1 MQVFVRR
8 SALTLATDEAVPVM
22 AYYEDSVEITADMQ
36 RPEFATLSLPG
47 HAIRTGPALPS
58 LAPGWREEN
67 KSQIVS
73 GEAERR
79 ILDVFPEHSQRNSMH
94 EVYAYLTGFG
104 ADAGKWPASAQR
116 RRAEIDRC
124 WSYVDAVRNTA
135 TEMLKSALAADPTA
149 DSHWPT
155 RIAPYQSG

>member
-1 MQVFVRR
+1 MQVLVRR

-58 LAPGWREEN
+58 LAPGWREES
-67 KSQIVS
+67 KSQIVC
-73 GEAERR
+73 GEAKRR
-79 ILDVFPEHSQRNSMH
+79 ILSVFPEHSQRNSMY
-94 EVYAYLTGFG
+94 EVNSYLTEYGTSL
-104 ADAGKWPASAQR
+104 GKWPAAAQQR
-116 RRAEIDRC
+116 KAEIERC
-124 WSYVDAVRNTA
+124 WTYVNAVRNA
-135 TEMLKSALAADPTA
+135 ASDMLKSALAADPTA

-155 RIAPYQSG
+155 RIAPYQPG